1 MFKKKKKPSP
11 STTDTLIG
19 AGTEMEG
26 ALKSQAGIR
35 IEGVFK
41 GEIDTRG
48 DVVVGASG
56 VARSNVAARDVTI
69 AGKVYGD
76 VVTKGRLTI
85 LSGGQLNGNLTA
97 GVLVIHEGGQLN
109 GVSHMERS
117 EAKTAV
123 AVDPAAERD
132 KADKKARQAG

>member
-1 MFKKKKKPSP
+1 MFKNKKKLAS
-11 STTDTLIG
+11 STTDTLVG

-41 GEIDTRG
+41 GEIETRG

-56 VARSNVAARDVTI
+56 VARSNVVARDMTI

-85 LSGGQLNGNLTA
+85 LPGGQLHGNLSA
-97 GVLVIHEGGQLN
+97 GVLVVQEGGQLN
-109 GVSHMERS
+109 GVSHMG
-117 EAKTAV
+117 EAKAAAPVDTA
-123 AVDPAAERD
+123 APERD
-132 KADKKARQAG
+132 KAEKKARQAG